1 MAHEPVLYD
10 GTLPGSDSAVATQL
24 NVVDIAQHRQNSID
38 LYQFLVNE
46 GREMLQINMDDTP
59 RTCLIGLPNSSKV
72 RVIHCIGVGVSPI
85 GAISLI
91 DNQVLCLSGDGGQDI
106 GAPIPLVL
114 PPAVFNKRE
123 VLAMTQ
129 EQFTT
134 IITTQGENYT
144 WPLLQRI
151 RAHEAN
157 TKVIVMQIAPI
168 PAFLVMDGINK
179 DLDAAEVI
187 ERIMS
192 LDNTDGEMYEHLNE
206 FLRACLTAHNQN
218 DPCPRIAQ
226 DLLLAQAPA
235 VARRWAHSKFQ
246 RVFPTLLTNT
256 PATPAIQATPEGPI
270 NADIAAILAH
280 LAAQNPRRPME
291 EEKKDAG
298 NDDNASN
305 MSHLELETTLL
316 MCGLPVGANP
326 ALLPEWFNKCSAKN
340 MTDNFRSTILRK
352 QITNNYRYEDAEVP
366 LTNTILKMAVKRNWL
381 GKEGNIDCPSLVNAG
396 SGLSPF
402 IVEDKTEDE
411 VAEQNHDDDAIN
423 NASAVTPAEL
433 LAQQKHSKATVPDT
447 SDKFLLMLQRYANL
461 LYALFGADCPLFKC
475 LVKLITAFKAFS
487 RNARDKMSQITRA
500 SILWVLLKQS
510 RRFSIG
516 EMDVILE
523 FQGMHEHLAH
533 KMLGFNHAETPAK
546 LLLLEEKNEMKR
558 KTPPRGE
565 PQKPDTG
572 PKRPKAS
579 NSNPNTWHNKLK
591 LALEPAIKK
600 GKNPGFLQIMKY
612 CDQDLIDI
620 YKMFGKKCA
629 PNCFFGTCSRGNE
642 CPRDHSLPNDTEVEK
657 ILSMTKKFQDEPTGV
672 IKG

>member
-59 RTCLIGLPNSSKV
+59 RTCLIGLPNSAKV

-326 ALLPEWFNKCSAKN
+326 AQPYY
-340 MTDNFRSTILRK
+340 RS
-352 QITNNYRYEDAEVP
+352 
-366 LTNTILKMAVKRNWL
+366 
-381 GKEGNIDCPSLVNAG
+381 G
-396 SGLSPF
+396 S
-402 IVEDKTEDE
+402 
-411 VAEQNHDDDAIN
+411 IN
-423 NASAVTPAEL
+423 V
-433 LAQQKHSKATVPDT
+433 
-447 SDKFLLMLQRYANL
+447 
-461 LYALFGADCPLFKC
+461 
-475 LVKLITAFKAFS
+475 
-487 RNARDKMSQITRA
+487 
-500 SILWVLLKQS
+500 
-510 RRFSIG
+510 
-516 EMDVILE
+516 
-523 FQGMHEHLAH
+523 
-533 KMLGFNHAETPAK
+533 
-546 LLLLEEKNEMKR
+546 
-558 KTPPRGE
+558 
-565 PQKPDTG
+565 
-572 PKRPKAS
+572 RPK
-579 NSNPNTWHNKLK
+579 
-591 LALEPAIKK
+591 I
-600 GKNPGFLQIMKY
+600 
-612 CDQDLIDI
+612 
-620 YKMFGKKCA
+620 
-629 PNCFFGTCSRGNE
+629 
-642 CPRDHSLPNDTEVEK
+642 
-657 ILSMTKKFQDEPTGV
+657 
-672 IKG
+672 